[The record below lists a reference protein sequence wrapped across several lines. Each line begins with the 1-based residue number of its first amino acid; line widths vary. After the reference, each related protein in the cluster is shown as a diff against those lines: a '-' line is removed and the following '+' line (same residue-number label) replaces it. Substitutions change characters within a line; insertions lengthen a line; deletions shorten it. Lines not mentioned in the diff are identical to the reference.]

1 MDNWQDIYG
10 CFGDSEEAL
19 STRCVGLGVVV
30 FYGMAKLAR
39 TPQGRNRRVAGTRA
53 RRVANSRCPVRDE
66 VTPLKVLTH
75 LQACIEHQS

>member
-39 TPQGRNRRVAGTRA
+39 TPQGRTEEWPVHALDEWQTRVALCGM
-53 RRVANSRCPVRDE
+53 
-66 VTPLKVLTH
+66 K
-75 LQACIEHQS
+75 